1 MAPDI
6 AGTPGDKNARSRH
19 ELVSHRC
26 YLDSKRLNLTFGRGP
41 HRMLTV
47 RQCRRSDQSASVVVF
62 PSPSRDSTPSEVR
75 VITRSGGRLPRRYG
89 TITTSNG
96 PVPRR
101 RRMYCAS
108 SNFLPVACL
117 YSSASRV
124 GCQKCFQP
132 VTVAC
137 CDLSAT
143 MKTSKSTPHWPLK
156 PRRVTPGAKANGAP
170 AGGLAAAEETGT
182 SR

>member
-1 MAPDI
+1 MLAPIVQRDD
-6 AGTPGDKNARSRH
+6 ALRSKQHPEPLSTPALEREANRRCARRVIGLGHASGAS
-19 ELVSHRC
+19 L
-26 YLDSKRLNLTFGRGP
+26 RGP

-47 RQCRRSDQSASVVVF
+47 RQRRRLDQSASVVVF
-62 PSPSRDSTPSEVR
+62 PPRSRDSTPSEVR
-75 VITRSGGRLPRRYG
+75 VIVRSGGRLARRYG

-124 GCQKCFQP
+124 GCQKCFHP

-156 PRRVTPGAKANGAP
+156 PRRVTPGAKA
-170 AGGLAAAEETGT
+170 
-182 SR
+182 